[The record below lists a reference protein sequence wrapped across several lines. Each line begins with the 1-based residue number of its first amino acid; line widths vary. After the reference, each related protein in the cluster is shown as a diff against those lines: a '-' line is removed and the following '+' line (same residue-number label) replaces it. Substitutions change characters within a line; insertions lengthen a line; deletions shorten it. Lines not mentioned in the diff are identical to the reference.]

1 MIIKNKIQEIRLLN
15 KRCVRTA
22 TECLK
27 KHQDMSLTYHDWGRG
42 AAPPLCFFLN
52 NFKTSSFFSTS

>member
-42 AAPPLCFFLN
+42 VAPPLWFF
-52 NFKTSSFFSTS
+52 

>member
-27 KHQDMSLTYHDWGRG
+27 KHQDMSLTYHDWGG
-42 AAPPLCFFLN
+42 AAPPLWFFLN